1 MPSLRKLVFASVVAT
16 VVLLFA
22 ANSGWGQNVY
32 GTIAGTVSDSSGA
45 AIANANVTLTNLDTN
60 EKRNMETDASGNYTF
75 VNILPGKYK
84 VEAEKSGFKK
94 VVRQP
99 ILVQVE
105 SGLKVD
111 LTMQVGAVTET
122 VEVSAEAPLLQ
133 PETNSLGQV
142 VEQRVVTELPLN
154 GRNPLA
160 LVAMSPGVVPQGQP
174 SAGNSSTSN
183 PVGANP
189 FALGDFQVGGG
200 MSGQSQILID
210 GAPTNG
216 AYLNVVTVIP
226 TQDAIEE
233 FKVQTNNLG
242 PEYGRFAGGVINL
255 NTKSGTNSFHG
266 SAYNFLRN
274 KVLNANDF
282 FANANGIER
291 PPFTQNQFG
300 ANVGGPVL
308 KDKLFFFSSYEG
320 FRQRKGSLIQTFVP
334 TAAERAG
341 DFRVVGSSNTS
352 ALLDIYTPYSSSSC
366 SGATAPTIC
375 RTQFFPQPSAGIA
388 TVPGPN
394 GPVDAF
400 NAACTTPGGCPNV
413 IPTALLDQ
421 TSLALLSYFPT
432 PTPGLANNPNG
443 NFATAFSTGGDTNQ
457 YNERIDYNLSEKQ
470 RIFGRYT
477 HNYILSLPD
486 APFSQICTDRCTET
500 TTAHQVS
507 LGDTY
512 SFSPKT
518 ILDVHIA
525 YTRYVYLRTPLSQGI
540 DLSKFGANWKALTPE
555 MTYTHIPQVCVSNSN
570 GDNHWG
576 GGWCAQGTG
585 SGIGAWDDTLS
596 LNPMVSHIMGKHN
609 FKAGF
614 EFRLLRNNYYQ
625 SNNPAGLLQ
634 FNAKMTAA
642 NPANGNNAPAGS
654 TVINGTPSCTTA
666 TATTPCESG
675 NGFAAFL
682 LGAGDS
688 GSFVEPARTA
698 DQNLYKA
705 FYVGDTYQLTRKI
718 TLNLGVRVDL
728 QGDWT
733 ERFNRIVALNT
744 TETSPLLTIDPA
756 LGSVVNPATGQTFA
770 NLKGGYDLVASSRH
784 SSRSA
789 FPSWNHA
796 EPRLGISYQFDKN
809 TVIRTG
815 YGIFYLPVDV
825 RWNDAPHNLFI
836 NSFSTP
842 WQAVQPDGV
851 TPLNVL
857 SNPVPLGIIPPFGRN
872 QALIDVQGNGNE
884 AALPNNPAPY
894 VQQWNFDIQRQFPG
908 NLLFDIAYAGSKGTH
923 LPMHDQNLNQMPD
936 QFLPT
941 GAACAPATST
951 TPFCANNPGALQ
963 ALTTLT
969 KIVSNPFAG
978 NCTGCTGP
986 LQSGDMGTQDTVK
999 QGQLL
1004 LPFPQFDGIAM
1015 AEPDNRDSIY
1025 HSMQLKVQKRFSAGA
1040 QVLATYTVSK
1050 LIDNTNSEINWLEAS
1065 PVSWNDTNANNLRSQ
1080 RSLDAFDVPQRLVL
1094 GAVLDMPFG
1103 RGKKYGSNLNGVANK
1118 LVSGWGV
1125 DTIVTFQ
1132 RGFPIIIGGCP
1143 GPLSN
1148 SNIPNVGCARPDRTA
1163 MSHNT
1168 SGSLQQRLD
1177 QWFDTSVYTKPTDYS
1192 YGSDSRTEPN
1202 IRSDGVKNFDFAF
1215 FKNTKFGRDE
1225 KLGAEFRGEFFNGF
1239 NHPQFLPP
1247 DSNFSSSTFGRITG
1261 GSQYNL
1267 PRTIQFAL
1275 RFTF

>member
-1 MPSLRKLVFASVVAT
+1 MKAICCRLVHRQRERIDFEMVLAGGKMHFRKLGVAFL
-16 VVLLFA
+16 VGIFVLAFSA
-22 ANSGWGQNVY
+22 PRGSAQNVY
-32 GTIAGTVSDSSGA
+32 GTIAGTVTDSSGA
-45 AIANANVTLTNLDTN
+45 AIADATVTLTNLDTN
-60 EKRNMETDASGNYTF
+60 EKHNIQTDSSGNYTF

-99 ILVQVE
+99 ILVEIE

-111 LTMQVGAVTET
+111 ITLQVGAQTET

-142 VEQRVVTELPLN
+142 VEQRNVTELPLN

-160 LVAMSPGVVPQGQP
+160 LVSLVPGVVPQGQP

-226 TQDAIEE
+226 SQDSIEE

-255 NTKSGTNSFHG
+255 STKSGTNVFHG
-266 SAYNFLRN
+266 SAFEFIRN

-282 FANANGIER
+282 FANSSGITR

-300 ANVGGPVL
+300 ANVGGPIF
-308 KDKLFFFSSYEG
+308 KDKLFFFSSYDG
-320 FRQRKGSLIQTFVP
+320 FRQRKGSIFQTWVP
-334 TAAERAG
+334 TAAERGG
-341 DFRVVGSSNTS
+341 DFSGTGSSNLTS
-352 ALLDIYTPYSSSSC
+352 ALTIYDPTTSANC
-366 SGATAPTIC
+366 TSGNAVC
-375 RTQFFPQPSAGIA
+375 RT
-388 TVPGPN
+388 
-394 GPVDAF
+394 AF
-400 NAACTTPGGCPNV
+400 TGNKIPGGR
-413 IPTALLDQ
+413 IDQ
-421 TSLALLSYFPT
+421 TAQALLSYFPMPNQT
-432 PTPGLANNPNG
+432 NNPNG
-443 NFATAFSTGGDTNQ
+443 NFATAYSTGGNVDQ
-457 YNERIDYNLSEKQ
+457 FNERIDYNLSTKQ

-477 HNYILSLPD
+477 HNHILSLPD
-486 APFSQICTDRCTET
+486 APFSQICTDRCTEDT
-500 TTAHQVS
+500 RAHQVS

-512 SFSPKT
+512 SFSPTT
-518 ILDVHIA
+518 ILDVHIG

-540 DLSKFGANWKALTPE
+540 DLSKFGTNWKALTPQ
-555 MTYTHIPQVCVSNSN
+555 MTYTHIPQVCVSNNS
-570 GDNHWG
+570 GDDHWG

-596 LNPMVSHIMGKHN
+596 INPMVSHIMGKHN
-609 FKAGF
+609 LKAGF
-614 EFRLLRNNYYQ
+614 EFRMLRNNYYQ

-634 FNAKMTAA
+634 FNAKMTSA
-642 NPANGNNAPAGS
+642 NPNNGITPGTNNAGS
-654 TVINGTPSCTTA
+654 T
-666 TATTPCESG
+666 G
-675 NGFAAFL
+675 NGFASFL
-682 LGAGDS
+682 LGYGDS

-705 FYVGDTYQLTRKI
+705 FYVGDTFQLTKKI
-718 TLNLGVRVDL
+718 TLNAGLRVDL

-744 TETSPLLTIDPA
+744 TEASPLLTIDPA
-756 LGSVVNPATGQTFA
+756 LASTVNPATGQTFA
-770 NLKGGYDLVASSRH
+770 SLKGGYDLVSSSRH
-784 SSRSA
+784 SGRSA
-789 FPSWNHA
+789 FGSWNHA
-796 EPRLGISYQFDKN
+796 EPRLGLSYQFDKN

-815 YGIFYLPVDV
+815 YGMFYLPVDV

-842 WQAVQPDGV
+842 WTTAKSDGV
-851 TPLNVL
+851 TPLNPL
-857 SNPVPLGIIPPFGRN
+857 FNPEPLGIIPPFGRD
-872 QALIDVQGNGNE
+872 QARIDVQGNGNE

-894 VQQWNFDIQRQFPG
+894 VQQWNFDIQRQLPG
-908 NLLFDIAYAGSKGTH
+908 NTLFDIAYAGSKGTH

-941 GAACAPATST
+941 GAVCAPADPAHGI
-951 TPFCANNPGALQ
+951 PFCANNPSAGA
-963 ALTTLT
+963 AITKLTT
-969 KIVSNPFAG
+969 IVSNPFAG

-986 LQSGDMGTQDTVK
+986 LQSGSMGTQNTVK

-1004 LPFPQFDGIAM
+1004 LPFPQFDGVAM

-1025 HSMQLKVQKRFSAGA
+1025 HSMQLKVQKRFTAGA
-1040 QVLATYTVSK
+1040 QILAAYTVSK

-1065 PVSWNDTNANNLRSQ
+1065 PVSWNDSNANNLRSL

-1094 GAVLDMPFG
+1094 SAVLDMPFG
-1103 RGKKYGSNLNGVANK
+1103 RGKKFGSNLNGVANK
-1118 LVSGWGV
+1118 LVSGWGI
-1125 DTIVTFQ
+1125 DTIITFQ

-1148 SNIPNVGCARPDRTA
+1148 SNIPNAGCARPDRTA
-1163 MSHNT
+1163 LSHQT
-1168 SGSLQQRLD
+1168 SGSVGQRLAD
-1177 QWFDTSVYTKPTDYS
+1177 WFDTTVFTKPTDYS
-1192 YGSDSRTEPN
+1192 YGNDSRTEPN
-1202 IRSDGVKNFDFAF
+1202 IRTDGVKNFDFAF
-1215 FKNTKFGRDE
+1215 FKNTKFGPDE
-1225 KLGAEFRGEFFNGF
+1225 RFGAEFRAEFFNGF
-1239 NHPQFLPP
+1239 NHPQFNPP
-1247 DSNFSSSTFGRITG
+1247 DSGFGDSNFGRVS
-1261 GSQYNL
+1261 SQYNL
-1267 PRTIQFAL
+1267 PRLIQFGL